1 MSNSLKVSLQTTIYS
16 LDHRGWSRRRI
27 ARELGIDRETVGRY
41 LRLAKPA
48 ILTTG
53 LEEAGDAKPAIPTA
67 GLEGAGEAKP
77 AISTTGLEE
86 ASEVKPAIPTP
97 GFAGAG
103 EAKSAISIA
112 GLEEASSEVK
122 PAISTVGNGVGRKS
136 QCEPLAAVIK
146 AKVELGL
153 SAQRIYQDLVS
164 ENGFTDS
171 YQSVKRFVRKL
182 RTAQPERI
190 WRLECQPGEELQLD
204 FGLGAP
210 IDDGQ
215 GKRRRSWVLRMVL
228 SYSRKGY
235 SEAVTRQDTE
245 TFLRCLE
252 NGLRNLGGSTLL
264 LNLDNMKTAVLKAD
278 WFDPEI
284 NPKLA
289 DFCRH
294 YAMHVVPCRP
304 GTPQHKGKI
313 ERGVAYVRT
322 NALKGRRF
330 RSLAEQ
336 NRFLSHW
343 EGSVADKRIHGTT
356 RKQVA
361 ACFEEERPHLQ
372 PLPASL
378 FPCFQEGHRS
388 VHRDSYVE
396 VEKAFYEAP
405 PELIGREVWVR
416 WDSRCVKIFNER
428 MEQVGM
434 HTRQEPGKFSHSLGA
449 GGFSAPVLSS
459 CRYWVNRAAVLGEQC
474 GQWAQ
479 SALDARGPESLRSIM
494 GLCNLIKKHS
504 GAVLNAA
511 CAKALKAGTHRL
523 KDVRRL
529 IGEHSEQTAF
539 SFAQS
544 HPLIRDLKTYS
555 DFVNHHT
562 SPYQND
568 D

>member
-1 MSNSLKVSLQTTIYS
+1 MPNVLKVNLQATIYS
-16 LDHRGWSRRRI
+16 LNDRGWSRRRI

-41 LRLAKPA
+41 LQL
-48 ILTTG
+48 
-53 LEEAGDAKPAIPTA
+53 
-67 GLEGAGEAKP
+67 AKP

-86 ASEVKPAIPTP
+86 AC
-97 GFAGAG
+97 
-103 EAKSAISIA
+103 EA
-112 GLEEASSEVK
+112 K
-122 PAISTVGNGVGRKS
+122 PAISTPGKGGGRKS
-136 QCEPLAAVIK
+136 QCEPLVEVIIAK
-146 AKVELGL
+146 AEAGL
-153 SAQRIYQDLVS
+153 SAQRIYQDLVA

-182 RTAQPERI
+182 RAAQPERI
-190 WRLECQPGEELQLD
+190 WRMECQAGEEVQLD

-210 IDDGQ
+210 IGDGQ
-215 GKRRRSWVLRMVL
+215 GKSRRSWVLRMVL

-245 TFLRCLE
+245 TFLRCVE
-252 NGLRNLGGSTLL
+252 NGLRTFGGSPLL
-264 LNLDNMKTAVLKAD
+264 LNLDNMKAAVLKAD

-294 YAMHVVPCRP
+294 YGMHVVPCRP
-304 GTPQHKGKI
+304 AMAQHKGKV

-330 RSLAEQ
+330 KSLAEQ
-336 NRFLSHW
+336 NLFLSHW
-343 EGSVADKRIHGTT
+343 ESSIADTRIHGTT
-356 RKQVA
+356 RKQVN

-378 FPCFQEGHRS
+378 FPCFQEARRS

-405 PELIGREVWVR
+405 PELIGREIWVR
-416 WDSRCVKIFNER
+416 WDSRCVRIFNER

-434 HTRQEPGKFSHSLGA
+434 YTRLEPGKFSRNLGA
-449 GGFSAPVLSS
+449 CGFSAPVLSS
-459 CRYWVNRAAVLGEQC
+459 CRYWVSRAAVLGEQC

-479 SALDARGPESLRSIM
+479 AAVNARGPESLRSIM
-494 GLCNLIKKHS
+494 ALCRLIKQHS
-504 GAVLNAA
+504 AAVLDAA
-511 CAKALKAGTHRL
+511 CGKALKSGTYRF
-523 KDVRRL
+523 KDIRRL
-529 IGEHSEQTAF
+529 IGEQIKQSTF
-539 SFAQS
+539 DFAQS
-544 HPLIRDLKTYS
+544 HPLIRDLTIYS
-555 DFVNHHT
+555 NFINH
-562 SPYQND
+562 YQQEHND